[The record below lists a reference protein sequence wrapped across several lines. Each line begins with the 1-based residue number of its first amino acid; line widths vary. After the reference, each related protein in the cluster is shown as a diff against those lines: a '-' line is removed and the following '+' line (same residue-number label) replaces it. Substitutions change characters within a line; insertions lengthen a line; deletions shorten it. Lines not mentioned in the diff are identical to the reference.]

1 MKEETFNLFGSNWTI
16 KFADEIV
23 IDKEDGFQFGITDHI
38 NRVICVSTKDKES
51 NQMPDEEIQ
60 ITKLHELIHCILG
73 TGMYGEAS
81 SDEPMVEWL
90 ARSIY
95 SLVKQGVIK

>member
-1 MKEETFNLFGSNWTI
+1 
-16 KFADEIV
+16 
-23 IDKEDGFQFGITDHI
+23 
-38 NRVICVSTKDKES
+38 
-51 NQMPDEEIQ
+51 MPDEEIQ